1 MTGPVEHPDERLG
14 HLLAR
19 VGKLLR
25 DRIHV
30 RMEGLGI
37 GRGQGLIL
45 FCLGEENGLAQADL
59 ARRAWVRPATLSA
72 ALHRLEEEG
81 LVERRSDPADARV
94 SRVYL
99 TAKGE
104 ATRRQA
110 EAAWQ
115 EVEVE
120 LHGMLTQ
127 EERDRLLSLLEKLR
141 DALARGSP

>member
-14 HLLAR
+14 HLLSR

-25 DRIHV
+25 DRIHA

-37 GRGQGLIL
+37 GRGQGFIL
-45 FCLGEENGLAQADL
+45 FRLGEENGLTQADL

-72 ALHRLEEEG
+72 ALQRLEEEG
-81 LVERRSDPADARV
+81 FIERRPDPADARI

-110 EAAWQ
+110 EAVWQ
-115 EVEVE
+115 EVEAE
-120 LHGMLTQ
+120 LRAILSE
-127 EERDRLLSLLEKLR
+127 EERGRLLMLLEKLR